1 MKIEKL
7 QDLKSLQGFKF
18 NNQFFVAYE
27 GNPNFDS
34 SNEDYKDCLEYIK
47 NGGIVLPEFTIEEA
61 FERAKAKKINELNSF
76 ILAEKTRPY
85 TTFTAPELTPLIVNG
100 KTQFKQGQPV
110 SFIWYV
116 DAIPNSKLTPES
128 ILNKCNLDMTSCIKT
143 SILDVKSI
151 DLASLRANL
160 ATCLNSKIIP
170 YTTTITKE
178 IENKKVQS
186 TGMVNVFPIAESLA
200 NHIQQREV
208 NSNVLNG
215 IYLEK
220 INNCK
225 TVPEV
230 EAITFTAGA

>member
-1 MKIEKL
+1 MFLKNLKTNEIAQFENFQDNWIE
-7 QDLKSLQGFKF
+7 
-18 NNQFFVAYE
+18 ATE
-27 GNPNFDS
+27 
-34 SNEDYKDCLEYIK
+34 EEIK
-47 NGGIVLPEFTIEEA
+47 VFLFTQ
-61 FERAKAKKINELNSF
+61 AKAQKINELNGF
-76 ILAEKTRPY
+76 ILGEKTKPY
-85 TTFTAPELTPLIVNG
+85 TTFTAPELVPSIVGG
-100 KTQFKQGQPV
+100 KTQFKQGEAV

-151 DLASLRANL
+151 DLASLKANL
-160 ATCLNSKIIP
+160 KTCLDSKIIP

-186 TGMVNVFPIAESLA
+186 IGMVNVFPIAESLA

-208 NSNVLNG
+208 NSNVLNS
-215 IYLEK
+215 IYLTQ

-225 TVPEV
+225 TIEEV
-230 EAITFTAGA
+230 NLIKFTA

>member
-1 MKIEKL
+1 MEIKQL
-7 QDLKSLQGFKF
+7 QDLQGQKGYKF
-18 NNQFFVAYE
+18 NDQFFVAYE
-27 GNPNFDS
+27 GNSQFDS

-47 NGGIVLPEFTIEEA
+47 NGGIVLPEFTQEEA
-61 FERAKAKKINELNSF
+61 LERTKAQKINDLNTF
-76 ILAEKTRPY
+76 IFAEKTKPY
-85 TTFTAPELTPLIVNG
+85 TTFTAPELVPSIVGG
-100 KTQFKQGQPV
+100 KTQFKQSEPV

-160 ATCLNSKIIP
+160 KTCLDSKIIP
-170 YTTTITKE
+170 YTTTITK
-178 IENKKVQS
+178 NGVQS
-186 TGMVNVFPIAESLA
+186 TGMVNVFPIAELLA

-208 NSNVLNG
+208 NSNILNNV
-215 IYLEK
+215 YLTQ

-225 TVPEV
+225 TIDEV
-230 EAITFTAGA
+230 NLIKFTA

>member
-1 MKIEKL
+1 MILL
-7 QDLKSLQGFKF
+7 QNTISKEIKTFENIQEVGATF
-18 NNQFFVAYE
+18 
-27 GNPNFDS
+27 
-34 SNEDYKDCLEYIK
+34 SNWIDITNKPEAVEY
-47 NGGIVLPEFTIEEA
+47 LLA
-61 FERAKAKKINELNSF
+61 QAKAQKINELNSF
-76 ILAEKTRPY
+76 ILAEKTKPY
-85 TTFTAPELTPLIVNG
+85 TTFTAPELVPSIVNG
-100 KTQFKQGQPV
+100 KTQFKQGEPV

-160 ATCLNSKIIP
+160 ATCLSTKIIP
-170 YTTTITKE
+170 YTTTITK
-178 IENKKVQS
+178 NGVQS

-220 INNCK
+220 INNCN
-225 TVPEV
+225 TVSEV
-230 EAITFTAGA
+230 EAITFTTGA

>member
-1 MKIEKL
+1 MKI
-7 QDLKSLQGFKF
+7 LKKGTQIKQFANDEQLGSFFDDWENITNKPEGIEYLL
-18 NNQFFVAYE
+18 NQ
-27 GNPNFDS
+27 
-34 SNEDYKDCLEYIK
+34 
-47 NGGIVLPEFTIEEA
+47 
-61 FERAKAKKINELNSF
+61 AKAQKINELNTF
-76 ILAEKTRPY
+76 ILAEKTKPY
-85 TTFTAPELTPLIVNG
+85 TTFTAPELVPSIVSG
-100 KTQFKQGQPV
+100 KTQFKQGEPV

-128 ILNKCNLDMTSCIKT
+128 ILNKCNLDMTSCIKA

-160 ATCLNSKIIP
+160 ATCLNTKIIP
-170 YTTTITKE
+170 YTTTITK
-178 IENKKVQS
+178 NGVQS

-215 IYLEK
+215 IYLTQ

>member
-1 MKIEKL
+1 MKLKELKNGWENNGSFIPNDESNSDYQAIKKYIAEGGEYKKFDWLADAKL
-7 QDLKSLQGFKF
+7 Q
-18 NNQFFVAYE
+18 
-27 GNPNFDS
+27 
-34 SNEDYKDCLEYIK
+34 
-47 NGGIVLPEFTIEEA
+47 
-61 FERAKAKKINELNSF
+61 KINELNSF
-76 ILAEKTRPY
+76 ILAEKTKPY
-85 TTFTAPELTPLIVNG
+85 TTFTAPELTPSIING
-100 KTQFKQGQPV
+100 KTQFKQGEPV

-160 ATCLNSKIIP
+160 ATCLNAKIIP

-178 IENKKVQS
+178 IQNKKVQS

>member
-1 MKIEKL
+1 MK
-7 QDLKSLQGFKF
+7 LKEL
-18 NNQFFVAYE
+18 
-27 GNPNFDS
+27 
-34 SNEDYKDCLEYIK
+34 K
-47 NGGIVLPEFTIEEA
+47 NGWDNNGSFIPNDENNNDYQAIKKYIAEGGEYEKFDWLA
-61 FERAKAKKINELNSF
+61 DAKTQKINELNTF
-76 ILAEKTRPY
+76 ILAEKTKPY
-85 TTFTAPELTPLIVNG
+85 TTFTAPELVPSIVGG
-100 KTQFKQGQPV
+100 KTQFKQGEPV

-128 ILNKCNLDMTSCIKT
+128 ILNKCNLDMTSCIKA

-160 ATCLNSKIIP
+160 KTCLDSKIIP

-208 NSNVLNG
+208 NSNVLNSV
-215 IYLEK
+215 YLTQ

-230 EAITFTAGA
+230 EAIKFTTGA

>member
-1 MKIEKL
+1 
-7 QDLKSLQGFKF
+7 
-18 NNQFFVAYE
+18 
-27 GNPNFDS
+27 
-34 SNEDYKDCLEYIK
+34 
-47 NGGIVLPEFTIEEA
+47 
-61 FERAKAKKINELNSF
+61 
-76 ILAEKTRPY
+76 
-85 TTFTAPELTPLIVNG
+85 
-100 KTQFKQGQPV
+100 
-110 SFIWYV
+110 
-116 DAIPNSKLTPES
+116 
-128 ILNKCNLDMTSCIKT
+128 MTSCIKA

-170 YTTTITKE
+170 YTTTITK
-178 IENKKVQS
+178 NGVQS

>member
-1 MKIEKL
+1 MEIKQLKN
-7 QDLKSLQGFKF
+7 LKSQKGYKF
-18 NNQFFVAYE
+18 NDQFFVAYE

-34 SNEDYKDCLEYIK
+34 LNQDYKDCIEYIK
-47 NGGIVLPEFTIEEA
+47 NGGIVLPEFTVEEA
-61 FERAKAKKINELNSF
+61 LERAKAQKINELNSF
-76 ILAEKTRPY
+76 IFAEKTKPY
-85 TTFTAPELTPLIVNG
+85 TTFTAPELVPAIVGG
-100 KTQFKQGQPV
+100 KTQFKQGEAV

-160 ATCLNSKIIP
+160 KTCLDSKIIP

-208 NSNVLNG
+208 NSNVLNSV
-215 IYLEK
+215 YLTQ

-225 TVPEV
+225 TVPEI
-230 EAITFTAGA
+230 EAIEFTTGA

>member
-1 MKIEKL
+1 MIGNFIHKAIKIIYPQIEGGYTYWENQVNPADGLFWENKIFPKPKWEDILKL
-7 QDLKSLQGFKF
+7 IPQIEL
-18 NNQFFVAYE
+18 
-27 GNPNFDS
+27 
-34 SNEDYKDCLEYIK
+34 ED
-47 NGGIVLPEFTIEEA
+47 
-61 FERAKAKKINELNSF
+61 AKTQKINELNFF
-76 ILAEKTRPY
+76 ILAEKTKPY
-85 TTFTAPELTPLIVNG
+85 TTFTAPELTPSIVNG
-100 KTQFKQGQPV
+100 KTQFKQGELV

-128 ILNKCNLDMTSCIKT
+128 ILNKCNLDMTSCIKA

-160 ATCLNSKIIP
+160 ATYLNTKIIP
-170 YTTTITKE
+170 YTTTITKQ

-230 EAITFTAGA
+230 EAITFTTGA

>member
-1 MKIEKL
+1 MFIFQNPKNKEITI
-7 QDLKSLQGFKF
+7 F
-18 NNQFFVAYE
+18 NNLSEIGMGFIDWVNITNTDEANKFL
-27 GNPNFDS
+27 
-34 SNEDYKDCLEYIK
+34 LE
-47 NGGIVLPEFTIEEA
+47 
-61 FERAKAKKINELNSF
+61 KAKLNKINELNSF
-76 ILAEKTRPY
+76 ILAEKTKPY
-85 TTFTAPELTPLIVNG
+85 TTFTAPELTPSIVNG
-100 KTQFKQGQPV
+100 KTQFKQGEPV

-128 ILNKCNLDMTSCIKT
+128 ILNKCNLDMTSCIKA

-160 ATCLNSKIIP
+160 ATCLNTKIIP
-170 YTTTITKE
+170 YTTTITK
-178 IENKKVQS
+178 NGVQS

-230 EAITFTAGA
+230 EAIKFTTGA